1 VKAGRGSKRFV
12 DHDWDRDSD
21 APIHFR
27 RKERLTSMSKLGDKH
42 FMRLALEQA
51 RIGTQ
56 TPGGAEVGAVL
67 VKGGNVVCSS
77 FNEGNMRN
85 DPTAHAEIVV
95 IRKACDE
102 LQRMTLEE
110 CTLYCTL
117 QPCGMCTMAC
127 LWAGV
132 SRIVYGAGRRDVN
145 GVYFETRHANTADF
159 IRDAFRN
166 DLQVE
171 GGILNDECAALYRA
185 KDEKPDAPLDPAH
198 VATKRPTF

>member
-1 VKAGRGSKRFV
+1 
-12 DHDWDRDSD
+12 
-21 APIHFR
+21 
-27 RKERLTSMSKLGDKH
+27 MSKQNDEQ

-51 RIGTQ
+51 YLGVR

-67 VKGGNVVCSS
+67 VKDATAVCVG
-77 FNEGNMRN
+77 FNEGSMRF

-95 IRKACDE
+95 IRKACNQMR
-102 LQRMTLEE
+102 LVALEG

-132 SRIVYGAGRRDVN
+132 SRIVYGAGRADVN
-145 GVYFETRHANTADF
+145 AVYFETRHANTVDF

-171 GGILNDECAALYRA
+171 GGILAEECAALYQRKEA
-185 KDEKPDAPLDPAH
+185 DVASKRDPAH
-198 VATKRPTF
+198 VRTKKPSF